1 MQASEILNRIIRQ
14 CGLAKDIRCN
24 AMGDTSYRFG
34 WLKSGGK
41 GSQTRRL
48 LSIMSS
54 AAPNTPNVAA
64 SGATTQW
71 ANGPTAP
78 PLGISILKQLR
89 KDASMTI
96 GTIDMVSMHVGSL
109 CDKKMV

>member
-1 MQASEILNRIIRQ
+1 MQASEVLNRIIRQ

-41 GSQTRRL
+41 GSQTRKL

-54 AAPNTPNVAA
+54 TAPNTPDVAA

-78 PLGISILKQLR
+78 PFLDRNDTL
-89 KDASMTI
+89 ASMNI
-96 GTIDMVSMHVGSL
+96 GTLLEKEKTV
-109 CDKKMV
+109 

>member
-1 MQASEILNRIIRQ
+1 MQASEVVNRIIRQ
-14 CGLAKDIRCN
+14 CGLTKDIRCS
-24 AMGDTSYRFG
+24 AMGDPSYRFG

-41 GSQTRRL
+41 GSQTRKL

-54 AAPNTPNVAA
+54 AAPNTPDVAA

-78 PLGISILKQLR
+78 PLGAPILKQLR

-96 GTIDMVSMHVGSL
+96 GAVDRVLMHVGSL
-109 CDKKMV
+109 CKKMV

>member
-1 MQASEILNRIIRQ
+1 MQASEALKRILRR

-24 AMGDTSYRFG
+24 TMGDVSYCHG

-41 GSQTRRL
+41 GSLARRM
-48 LSIMSS
+48 LSSMMST
-54 AAPNTPNVAA
+54 APNTPAVAA

-78 PLGISILKQLR
+78 PVLSRNDNL
-89 KDASMTI
+89 ASMNI
-96 GTIDMVSMHVGSL
+96 GTLLEREKTV
-109 CDKKMV
+109 